1 MHYIATAPLTL
12 TFLDPGDSHVIRHPK
27 RVWQQRTHPHHP
39 FDKTLWP
46 LLRPIMLLFA
56 EGKISHWWHW
66 RDLPLDFELKYAV
79 NMPSDPQAFSIIGSN
94 PLVKMFNRIRMSL
107 GGWRQTVYLV
117 PDADKVSAKDI
128 EQGWRY
134 GYMFSNGEIRICSI
148 IHYGPISVL
157 TGPDPFLA
165 FGLKADSNQ
174 EIPLKAA
181 GPLPR
186 KIPIV

>member
-1 MHYIATAPLTL
+1 MHQID
-12 TFLDPGDSHVIRHPK
+12 FLDPGSSHLIRHPK
-27 RVWQQRTHPHHP
+27 AVWQQKTHPKHP
-39 FDKTLWP
+39 FDKVLWP

-66 RDLPLDFELKYAV
+66 NSLPLDFELKFAV
-79 NMPSDPQAFSIIGSN
+79 KMPSDPQAFSIIGSN
-94 PLVKMFNRIRMSL
+94 PLIKMINRVRMSL
-107 GGWRQTVYLV
+107 GGWRQTVYLI
-117 PDADKVSAKDI
+117 PEDP

-134 GYMFSNGEIRICSI
+134 GYTFPAQEIKVCSI
-148 IHYGPISVL
+148 INYGPISVL
-157 TGPDPFLA
+157 TGPDSFLA
-165 FGLKADSNQ
+165 FALKADSNQ